1 MEKIT
6 ENKLILH
13 GFNVKKTHG
22 HSFTT
27 SYYEKDGFKIIHMN
41 AGEQFENWVYTIV
54 KDNKTFFI
62 KTMKQVEEEY
72 LLVSGKNL
80 KY

>member
-22 HSFTT
+22 HSFTI
-27 SYYEKDGFKIIHMN
+27 SYYEK
-41 AGEQFENWVYTIV
+41 E
-54 KDNKTFFI
+54 
-62 KTMKQVEEEY
+62 
-72 LLVSGKNL
+72 
-80 KY
+80 